1 MGRNREFVES
11 REVYGTDQNT
21 ARTHQCLQFFTVVT
35 FRGETL
41 HPNWTG
47 GHHLGQTPVGRRKY
61 AMLLLLAR
69 LDLRG
74 GEVLRLTL

>member
-1 MGRNREFVES
+1 
-11 REVYGTDQNT
+11 
-21 ARTHQCLQFFTVVT
+21 VVT

-41 HPNWTG
+41 HPNWIG

-61 AMLLLLAR
+61 AMMLLLAR

-74 GEVLRLTL
+74 GEVLRLTV